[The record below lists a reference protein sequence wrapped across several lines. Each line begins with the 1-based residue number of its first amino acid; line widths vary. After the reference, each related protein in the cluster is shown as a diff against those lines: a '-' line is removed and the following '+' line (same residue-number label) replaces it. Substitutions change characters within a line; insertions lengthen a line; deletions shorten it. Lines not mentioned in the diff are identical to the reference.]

1 MAETVIDIM
10 QGDYFPLSGG
20 AGYVLVGSTSEH
32 PDNHYGTPGF
42 VAALQAV
49 GSDFNGLHPNLQL
62 RYNDMS
68 LVWGGLFDC
77 GVYCGGAWWNTPHR
91 EHRDGVNMDL
101 SYDCLDSGV
110 RRELTSGEKTTL
122 LNMLSGRLIGVVDEP
137 RERHWHLRY

>member
-77 GVYCGGAWWNTPHR
+77 GVYCGGAWWNTPHS
-91 EHRDGVNMDL
+91 EHRMGTNMDL
-101 SYDCLDSGV
+101 SFDCLENGT
-110 RRELTSGEKTTL
+110 RRALRQNEREDL
-122 LNMLSGRLIGVVDEP
+122 LLILSLNHISWLE
-137 RERHWHLRY
+137 ESNHWHLQY